1 MLEIL
6 QKLGFTPVDDHFTFN
21 NITAY
26 ELDGGESYLVS
37 VMSGYSV
44 DYNVKI
50 DAVNWPDSLIEHVL
64 MGVLK

>member
-6 QKLGFTPVDDHFTFN
+6 QKLGFEPIGDCFTLDN
-21 NITAY
+21 VVVY

>member
-6 QKLGFTPVDDHFTFN
+6 QKLGFEPIDDCFTLDN
-21 NITAY
+21 VVVY